1 MALLAT
7 DRKANPEELLAII
20 EELRDVVFDRDQ
32 KIAEYGTLLEHERTK
47 YAELQRLI
55 FGAKSE
61 RVVSEDPKQELL
73 VFNEAERDAA
83 QVPED
88 VRVQTIRRRVG
99 KRHGRKRPSPEFERV
114 EVLHDLPEAEKLC
127 PCCGR
132 ERTQIGEERSEEIQI
147 IPAHVVVHEHVRPKY
162 GPCPCEEFEFSGA
175 KTIAVAPAPAK
186 IASGSLFSNHTAAF
200 FLVGKYADGLPFY
213 RQEKV
218 IARMGLSVSRG
229 TMAHLAVRIGSALGP
244 IIDLMRRD
252 IRGSPVMR
260 MDETF
265 VQVLKEPGKAPTSES
280 RMWVAMGYRE
290 GRPILLFVYNDSRSG
305 DVAEAIVG
313 SGFSGFL
320 QTDGYSGYSRIG
332 KRTGIAHVGCWAHI
346 RREFYTLFE
355 SEEKTPLTAAILA
368 HIRALYSIE
377 RRLRR
382 DLNEGCLSVDE
393 FTAKRKDQTAPVFE
407 TIRSALHE
415 QEAVVPPQ
423 SSLGKAITYA
433 LGQYNRAIRYVEHP
447 LLTPD
452 NNPVENAIR
461 PFVIGR
467 KAWLFCDTPR
477 GAWASATL
485 YSIIETAKSNGHEPY
500 RYLCHLFDRLPLATT
515 SAAFEALLPYVMK
528 PTDY

>member
-1 MALLAT
+1 MLVS
-7 DRKANPEELLAII
+7 DKKASPDELRTRVEELEDLLSGRDRLIAELKVII
-20 EELRDVVFDRDQ
+20 EGKEQ
-32 KIAEYGTLLEHERTK
+32 K
-47 YAELQRLI
+47 YAELQKLI
-55 FGAKSE
+55 FGPKSE
-61 RVVSEDPKQELL
+61 RIVSDDPKQGVL
-73 VFNEAERDAA
+73 VFNEAERDSDQA
-83 QVPED
+83 PED
-88 VRVQTIRRRVG
+88 ERVQTIRRRVG
-99 KRHGRKRPSPEFERV
+99 KRHGRKRPSPEFERI
-114 EVLHDLPEAEKLC
+114 EVLHDVPEGEKLC

-132 ERTQIGEERSEEIQI
+132 ERARIGEERSEEIEI

-162 GPCPCEEFEFSGA
+162 GPCPCDDFELCGA
-175 KTIAVAPAPAK
+175 KTVLIAPAPAK
-186 IASGSLFSNHTAAF
+186 IATGSLFSNHTAAF

-218 IARMGLSVSRG
+218 IARMGLSMSRG
-229 TMAHLAVRIGSALGP
+229 TMAHLAVRIGTALGP

-290 GRPILLFVYNDSRSG
+290 GRPVLLFVYNDSRSG

-313 SGFSGFL
+313 SGFEGFL
-320 QTDGYSGYSRIG
+320 QTDGYSGYARVG
-332 KRTGIAHVGCWAHI
+332 KRTGIVHVGCWAHI
-346 RREFYTLFE
+346 RREFFALFE
-355 SEEKTPLTAAILA
+355 SEEKTPLAAAILA

-377 RRLRR
+377 RRLRS
-382 DLNEGCLSVDE
+382 DLNEGRVSVDE
-393 FTAKRKDQTAPVFE
+393 FTTKRKDQTAEVFE
-407 TIRSALHE
+407 KIRCWLHE
-415 QEAVVPPQ
+415 QESVVPPQ

-461 PFVIGR
+461 RFVIGR

-485 YSIIETAKSNGHEPY
+485 YSIIETAKANGHEPY
-500 RYLCHLFDRLPLATT
+500 RYLCYLFDRLPLATT
-515 SAAFEALLPYVMK
+515 SAAIEALLPYVLK

>member
-1 MALLAT
+1 MALLAI

-20 EELRDVVFDRDQ
+20 DELRDVVSDRDQ

-55 FGAKSE
+55 FGSKSE
-61 RVVSEDPKQELL
+61 RVVSEDPKQGLL
-73 VFNEAERDAA
+73 VFNEAEREAA
-83 QVPED
+83 QVPDEEH
-88 VRVQTIRRRVG
+88 VHSIGLRVG
-99 KRHGRKRPSPEFERV
+99 KRHERKRPSAEFERV
-114 EVLHDLPEAEKLC
+114 EVLHDVPEAEKRC

-132 ERTQIGEERSEEIQI
+132 ERVRIGEERSEEIEI
-147 IPAHVVVHEHVRPKY
+147 IPARIVVHEHIRPKY
-162 GPCPCEEFEFSGA
+162 GPCSCEEFELSGA
-175 KTIAVAPAPAK
+175 KVITIAAAPAK

-218 IARMGLSVSRG
+218 IARIGLSVSRG
-229 TMAHLAVRIGSALGP
+229 TMAHLAVRIGTALGP

-252 IRGSPVMR
+252 IRGSPVMG

-280 RMWVAMGYRE
+280 RMWVARGYRE

-305 DVAEAIVG
+305 SVAEAIVG

-320 QTDGYSGYSRIG
+320 QTDGYSGYTAIG
-332 KRTGIAHVGCWAHI
+332 KRPGIAHVGCWAHI

-355 SEEKTPLTAAILA
+355 SEEKTPLAAAILA
-368 HIRALYSIE
+368 HIRTLYSIE
-377 RRLRR
+377 RRLRSAFS
-382 DLNEGCLSVDE
+382 EGQMSSDE
-393 FTAKRKDQTAPVFE
+393 FTAQRKLETATVFE
-407 TIRSALHE
+407 KIRCWLHE
-415 QEAVVPPQ
+415 HEPIVPPQ

-477 GAWASATL
+477 GAWASSTL
-485 YSIIETAKSNGHEPY
+485 YSIIETAKANGHEPY
-500 RYLCHLFDRLPLATT
+500 RYLCYLFDKLPLATT
-515 SAAFEALLPYVMK
+515 PAAVEALLPYVLK
-528 PTDY
+528 PTEY